1 MTSVDKPRIQNKAFP
16 KGRLAIEAR
25 QPERTIGAPAKP
37 RDMMMTQDLRNIAII
52 AHVDHGK
59 TTLIDS
65 IMKQSGTFRENQQVD
80 ERVMDSGDLE
90 KERGITILAKPTSV
104 NWKDTRINIID
115 TPGHADFGG
124 EVERVLGMADG
135 VILLTDAAEG
145 PMPQTKF
152 VLGKALKQ
160 GLRPIVIINKI
171 DRSDGRPEEVVEEV
185 FDLFVALDA
194 NEEQLDFPIL
204 YASGRDG
211 WCVEELD
218 DPREN
223 LHPLLDRIVAHVGA
237 PVVDADAPFAML
249 ATLLDSDPYLGRCLV
264 GRVVQGT
271 ATVNA
276 QVRAIDLDG
285 KQVEAGRLTKLLR
298 FEGTDRVP
306 VDAVAAGD
314 IICVAGLAKASVSDT
329 IGAPEVTVPLKSTPI
344 DPPTMSVTITV
355 NDSPLAGREGKKV
368 TSTVIRERLLAEAET
383 NVAITFAESGS
394 KDAFEIG
401 GRGELQLGVL
411 IETMRREGFEMTVSR
426 PRVLFQTDDAGQKL
440 EPMEEVTIDVDE
452 EFSSAVVDSM
462 NQRKGEMLDMRAA
475 GAGKTRIVFLAPS
488 RGLIGYQSR
497 FLTQTR
503 GTGVLNR
510 IFHSYASYKGDIV
523 GRRNG
528 ALISTDSGV
537 AVAYAL
543 FNLQDR
549 GLMFVAPQT
558 PVYQGMIVGEHNRNN
573 DLEINVLKGKQL
585 TNVRASGSDEAVK
598 LTPPK
603 RMSLEEMMAYINED
617 ELLEVTPEN
626 LRLRKMYL
634 NPHERKRAA
643 RA

>member
-1 MTSVDKPRIQNKAFP
+1 
-16 KGRLAIEAR
+16 
-25 QPERTIGAPAKP
+25 
-37 RDMMMTQDLRNIAII
+37 MTQELRNIAII

-65 IMKQSGTFRENQQVD
+65 IMRQSGMFRDNQTVD

-90 KERGITILAKPTSV
+90 KERGITILAKPTSITWNDV
-104 NWKDTRINIID
+104 RINIID

-152 VLGKALKQ
+152 VLGKALAQ

-171 DRSDGRPEEVVEEV
+171 DRGDARPEEVVNEV

-194 NEEQLDFPIL
+194 NEQQLDFPIL

-211 WCVEELD
+211 WCVRELD
-218 DPREN
+218 DARDN
-223 LHPLLDRIVAHVGA
+223 LHPLMDVILDHVPA
-237 PVVDADAPFAML
+237 PDVEIDAPFAML

-264 GRVVQGT
+264 GRVFQGL
-271 ATVNA
+271 ASVNDTVRGLN
-276 QVRAIDLDG
+276 LDG
-285 KQVEAGRLTKLLR
+285 QVVETGRLTKLLR
-298 FEGTDRVP
+298 FEGTARVP
-306 VDAVAAGD
+306 VDKVTAGD
-314 IICVAGLAKASVSDT
+314 IVCIAGLTKSSVSDT
-329 IGAPEVTVPLKSTPI
+329 ICVPAVTEPLRSTPI
-344 DPPTMSVTITV
+344 DPPTMSVNITV

-383 NVAITFAESGS
+383 NVAITFTESANR
-394 KDAFEIG
+394 DAFEIG

-426 PRVLFQTDDAGQKL
+426 PRVLYKKADEGTRL
-440 EPMEEVTIDVDE
+440 EPIEEVTIDVDE
-452 EFSSAVVDSM
+452 DYASAVVDSL
-462 NQRKGEMLDMRAA
+462 NRRKGEMVDMRSA
-475 GAGKTRIVFLAPS
+475 GAGKTRLLFLAPS

-510 IFHSYASYKGDIV
+510 IFHSYAPHKGPIES
-523 GRRNG
+523 RRNG
-528 ALISTDSGV
+528 ALISTDAGM

-549 GLMFVAPQT
+549 GQMFVGPQT
-558 PVYQGMIVGEHNRNN
+558 AVYQGMIVGEHSRDN

-585 TNVRASGSDEAVK
+585 TNVRASGSDDAVK
-598 LTPPK
+598 LVPPR

-617 ELLEVTPEN
+617 ELLEVTPSN
-626 LRLRKMYL
+626 LRLRKQYL
-634 NPHERKRAA
+634 CPHERKKAA

>member
-1 MTSVDKPRIQNKAFP
+1 
-16 KGRLAIEAR
+16 
-25 QPERTIGAPAKP
+25 
-37 RDMMMTQDLRNIAII
+37 MMMTQELRNIAII

-65 IMKQSGTFRENQQVD
+65 IMKQSGTFRDNQHVD

-104 NWKDTRINIID
+104 QWKDVRINIID

-124 EVERVLGMADG
+124 EVERVLDMADG

-160 GLRPIVIINKI
+160 GLRPMVIINKI
-171 DRSDGRPEEVVEEV
+171 DRSDSRAEEVVDEV

-211 WCVEELD
+211 WCVEDLED
-218 DPREN
+218 ERVN
-223 LHPLLDRIVAHVGA
+223 LHPLLDRILTHVNC
-237 PVVDADAPFAML
+237 PDVDAQKPFAML
-249 ATLLDSDPYLGRCLV
+249 ATLLDSDPYLGRCLI
-264 GRVVQGT
+264 GRVIQG
-271 ATVNA
+271 ATNVNA
-276 QVRAIDLDG
+276 SVRAINLDG
-285 KQVEAGRLTKLLR
+285 DTVETGRLTKLLR
-298 FEGTDRVP
+298 FEGTQRVP
-306 VDAVAAGD
+306 VNEVSAGD
-314 IICVAGLAKASVSDT
+314 IICVAGLTKASVSDT
-329 IGAPEVTVPLKSTPI
+329 IGTPDITEPLSSTPI

-383 NVAITFAESGS
+383 NVAITFAESAS

-411 IETMRREGFEMTVSR
+411 IEQMRREGFEMTVSR
-426 PRVLFQTDDAGQKL
+426 PRVLFQTDEAGNRI
-440 EPMEEVTIDVDE
+440 EPMEEVTIDVDD

-462 NQRKGEMLDMRAA
+462 NRRKGEMLDMRAA

-510 IFHSYASYKGDIV
+510 IFHSYTPYRGDV
-523 GRRNG
+523 EGRRNG

-549 GLMFVAPQT
+549 GLMFVNPQT

-598 LTPPK
+598 LVPAK
-603 RMSLEEMMAYINED
+603 QMSLEQMMAYINED
-617 ELLEVTPEN
+617 ELVEVTPQS
-626 LRLRKMYL
+626 LRLRKMFL
-634 NPHERKRAA
+634 DPHERKRAA
-643 RA
+643 RAS

>member
-1 MTSVDKPRIQNKAFP
+1 
-16 KGRLAIEAR
+16 
-25 QPERTIGAPAKP
+25 
-37 RDMMMTQDLRNIAII
+37 MTQELRNIAII

-65 IMKQSGTFRENQQVD
+65 IMKQSGMFRDNQAVD
-80 ERVMDSGDLE
+80 ERMMDSGDLE
-90 KERGITILAKPTSV
+90 KERGITILAKPTSIM
-104 NWKDTRINIID
+104 WRDIRINIID

-152 VLGKALKQ
+152 VLGKALAQ

-171 DRSDGRPEEVVEEV
+171 DRGDARPEEVVDEV

-194 NEEQLDFPIL
+194 NEQQLEFPIL

-211 WCVEELD
+211 WCVRELE
-218 DPREN
+218 DPRDN
-223 LHPLLDRIVAHVGA
+223 LHPLLDVILDHVPQPDVAH
-237 PVVDADAPFAML
+237 DAPFAML

-264 GRVVQGT
+264 GRVMQGQ
-271 ATVNA
+271 ASVNDS
-276 QVRAIDLDG
+276 VRGLNLDG
-285 KQVEAGRLTKLLR
+285 EVVESGRLTKLLR
-298 FEGTDRVP
+298 FEGTSRVP
-306 VDAVAAGD
+306 VDKVMAGD
-314 IICVAGLAKASVSDT
+314 IVCIAGLTKSSVSDT
-329 IGAPEVTVPLKSTPI
+329 ICVPEVNEPLRSTPI
-344 DPPTMSVTITV
+344 DPPTMSVNITV

-383 NVAITFAESGS
+383 NVAITFTESS
-394 KDAFEIG
+394 NRDAFEIG

-426 PRVLFQTDDAGQKL
+426 PRVLYQQAEDGSRL
-440 EPMEEVTIDVDE
+440 EPIEEVTIDVDE
-452 EFSSAVVDSM
+452 EYASAVVDSL
-462 NQRKGEMLDMRAA
+462 NRRKGEMLDMRSA
-475 GAGKTRIVFLAPS
+475 GAGKTRLLFLAPS

-510 IFHSYASYKGDIV
+510 IFHSFGPHKGPIES
-523 GRRNG
+523 RRNG
-528 ALISTDSGV
+528 ALISTDSGM

-549 GLMFVAPQT
+549 GQMFVGPQT
-558 PVYQGMIVGEHNRNN
+558 AVYQGMIVGEHSRGN

-585 TNVRASGSDEAVK
+585 TNVRASGSDDAVK
-598 LTPPK
+598 LVPPV

-617 ELLEVTPEN
+617 ELLEVTPTN
-626 LRLRKMYL
+626 LRLRKQYL
-634 NPHERKRAA
+634 CPHERKKAA

>member
-1 MTSVDKPRIQNKAFP
+1 MRRDP
-16 KGRLAIEAR
+16 KNALILREMI
-25 QPERTIGAPAKP
+25 
-37 RDMMMTQDLRNIAII
+37 MTQELRNIAII

-65 IMKQSGTFRENQQVD
+65 IMKQSGTFRDNQHVD

-104 NWKDTRINIID
+104 QWKDVRINIID

-124 EVERVLGMADG
+124 EVERVLDMADG

-160 GLRPIVIINKI
+160 GLRPMVIINKI
-171 DRSDGRPEEVVEEV
+171 DRSDSRAEDVVDEV

-211 WCVEELD
+211 WCVEDLED
-218 DPREN
+218 ERVN
-223 LHPLLDRIVAHVGA
+223 LHPLLNRILTHVDC
-237 PVVDADAPFAML
+237 PDVDAQKPFAML
-249 ATLLDSDPYLGRCLV
+249 ATLLDSDPYLGRCLI
-264 GRVVQGT
+264 GRVIQG
-271 ATVNA
+271 ATNVNA
-276 QVRAIDLDG
+276 SVRAINLDG
-285 KQVEAGRLTKLLR
+285 DTVETGRLTKLLR
-298 FEGTDRVP
+298 FEGTQRVP
-306 VDAVAAGD
+306 VNEVSAGD
-314 IICVAGLAKASVSDT
+314 IICVAGLTKASVSDT
-329 IGAPEVTVPLKSTPI
+329 IGTPDITEPLSSTPI

-383 NVAITFAESGS
+383 NVAITFAESAS

-411 IETMRREGFEMTVSR
+411 IEQMRREGFEMTVSR
-426 PRVLFQTDDAGQKL
+426 PRVLFQTDEAGNRI
-440 EPMEEVTIDVDE
+440 EPMEEVTIDVDD
-452 EFSSAVVDSM
+452 EFSSTVVDSM
-462 NQRKGEMLDMRAA
+462 NRRKGEMLDMRAA

-510 IFHSYASYKGDIV
+510 IFHSYAPYRGDV
-523 GRRNG
+523 EGRRNG

-549 GLMFVAPQT
+549 GLMFVNPQT

-598 LTPPK
+598 LVPAK
-603 RMSLEEMMAYINED
+603 QMSLEQMMAYINED
-617 ELLEVTPEN
+617 ELVEVTPQS
-626 LRLRKMYL
+626 LRLRKMFL
-634 NPHERKRAA
+634 DPHERKRAA
-643 RA
+643 RAS

>member
-1 MTSVDKPRIQNKAFP
+1 
-16 KGRLAIEAR
+16 
-25 QPERTIGAPAKP
+25 
-37 RDMMMTQDLRNIAII
+37 MTQELRNIAII

-65 IMKQSGTFRENQQVD
+65 IMKQSGMFRDNQAVD

-104 NWKDTRINIID
+104 VWKDTRINIID

-152 VLGKALKQ
+152 VLGKALAQ

-171 DRSDGRPEEVVEEV
+171 DRSDGRPEEVVDEV

-218 DPREN
+218 DKREN
-223 LHPLLDRIVAHVGA
+223 LHPLLDRILAHVA
-237 PVVDADAPFAML
+237 PPQVDADAPFAML

-264 GRVVQGT
+264 GRVMQGT
-271 ATVNA
+271 AAVNEA
-276 QVRAIDLDG
+276 VRALNLDSDV
-285 KQVEAGRLTKLLR
+285 VESGRLTKLLR
-298 FEGTDRVP
+298 FEGTSRVP
-306 VDAVAAGD
+306 VDRVAAGD
-314 IICVAGLAKASVSDT
+314 IVCIAGLSVASVSDT
-329 IGAPEVTVPLKSTPI
+329 ICAPAVTTPLKSTPI

-383 NVAITFAESGS
+383 NVAITFSESGS

-426 PRVLFQTDDAGQKL
+426 PRVLYQTDDAGNRL

-452 EFSSAVVDSM
+452 EYSSGVVDGL
-462 NQRKGEMLDMRAA
+462 NRRKGEMLDMRAA
-475 GAGKTRIVFLAPS
+475 GAGKTRLVFLAPS

-497 FLTQTR
+497 FLTETR

-510 IFHSYASYKGDIV
+510 IFHSYAPFKGEII

-528 ALISTDSGV
+528 ALISTDNGM

-549 GLMFVAPQT
+549 GLMFVSPQT

-598 LTPPK
+598 LVPAK

-634 NPHERKRAA
+634 DPHARKRAA

>member
-1 MTSVDKPRIQNKAFP
+1 
-16 KGRLAIEAR
+16 
-25 QPERTIGAPAKP
+25 
-37 RDMMMTQDLRNIAII
+37 MMTEELRNIAII

-90 KERGITILAKPTSV
+90 RERGITILAKPTSIQ
-104 NWKDTRINIID
+104 WKNVRINIID

-124 EVERVLGMADG
+124 EVERVLDMADG

-152 VLGKALKQ
+152 VLGKALGQ

-171 DRSDGRPEEVVEEV
+171 DRSDSRPEAVVDEV

-194 NEEQLDFPIL
+194 NDEQLDFPIL

-211 WCVEELD
+211 WCVEDLGDE
-218 DPREN
+218 RVN
-223 LHPLLDRIVAHVGA
+223 LNPLLDRILAHV
-237 PVVDADAPFAML
+237 PKPDVDASKPFAML
-249 ATLLDSDPYLGRCLV
+249 ATLLDSDPYLGRCLT
-264 GRVVQGT
+264 GRVIQGS
-271 ATVNA
+271 A
-276 QVRAIDLDG
+276 QVNTNVRALNLNG
-285 KQVEAGRLTKLLR
+285 EVVETGRLTKLLR
-298 FEGTDRVP
+298 FEGTQRVP
-306 VDAVAAGD
+306 VDTVSAGD
-314 IICVAGLAKASVSDT
+314 IICVAGLVKASVSDT
-329 IGAPEVTVPLKSTPI
+329 IGAAEITQPLASTPI

-383 NVAITFAESGS
+383 NVAITFAESAS

-411 IETMRREGFEMTVSR
+411 IEQMRREGFEMTVSR
-426 PRVLFQTDDAGQKL
+426 PRVLFQSDEAGNRT
-440 EPMEEVTIDVDE
+440 EPVEEVTIDVDD
-452 EFSSAVVDSM
+452 EFVSTVVDSL
-462 NQRKGEMLDMRAA
+462 NRRKGEMQDMRAA

-510 IFHSYASYKGDIV
+510 VFHEYASYKGSIE

-528 ALISTDSGV
+528 ALISTESGT

-549 GLMFVAPQT
+549 GIMFVNPQT
-558 PVYQGMIVGEHNRNN
+558 AVYQGMIVGEHNRNN

-585 TNVRASGSDEAVK
+585 TNVRASGSDEAVR
-598 LTPPK
+598 LVPA
-603 RMSLEEMMAYINED
+603 RQMSLEQMMAYINED
-617 ELLEVTPEN
+617 ELVEVTPQN

-634 NPHERKRAA
+634 DPHERKRAA
-643 RA
+643 RAS